1 MRHLLLTTIAAVLL
15 AGCGKSVPEISIYDA
30 AEQGDIAAVKQ
41 HIAAETNV
49 NGFLGGWSCLD
60 RASYKGYIDIAR
72 LLIDN
77 GADVNARIEGLFD
90 YPGKSPLDYS
100 TESKHK
106 ETSKLL
112 RQHGA
117 KTSEELDAEVK

>member
-1 MRHLLLTTIAAVLL
+1 MKHLPITIVAVLL
-15 AGCGKSVPEISIYDA
+15 VGCVKSVPEISIYDA

-41 HIAAETNV
+41 HIAAGTNV

-60 RASYKGYIDIAR
+60 RASHKGYIEIAR
-72 LLIDN
+72 LLIN
-77 GADVNARIEGLFD
+77 NEADVNSRIEGLFEH
-90 YPGKSPLDYS
+90 PGKSPLDYS

-106 ETSKLL
+106 EISKLL

-117 KTSEELDAEVK
+117 KTSDELDAEQK

>member
-1 MRHLLLTTIAAVLL
+1 MKHLLIPTIAAVVLV
-15 AGCGKSVPEISIYDA
+15 GCGKSIPEISIYDA

-41 HIAAETNV
+41 HIVAGTNM

-60 RASYKGYIDIAR
+60 RASHKGYIEIVR

-90 YPGKSPLDYS
+90 HPGKSPLDYS

-106 ETSKLL
+106 EISRLL

-117 KTSEELDAEVK
+117 KTSKELDD

>member
-1 MRHLLLTTIAAVLL
+1 MKHLLIPTTLAMVLV
-15 AGCGKSVPEISIYDA
+15 GCGKSIPAISIYDA
-30 AEQGDIAAVKQ
+30 AEKGDIAAVKQ
-41 HIAAETNV
+41 HIVTGTNV

-60 RASYKGYIDIAR
+60 RASHKGYIEIVR

-90 YPGKSPLDYS
+90 HPGKSPLDYS

-106 ETSKLL
+106 EISRLL

-117 KTSEELDAEVK
+117 KTSKELDD

>member
-1 MRHLLLTTIAAVLL
+1 MLLV
-15 AGCGKSVPEISIYDA
+15 GCGKSVPEISIYDA

-41 HIAAETNV
+41 HIAAGTNV

-60 RASYKGYIDIAR
+60 RASHKGYIEIAG

-90 YPGKSPLDYS
+90 HPGKSPLDYS
-100 TESKHK
+100 TEIKHK
-106 ETSKLL
+106 EISKLL

-117 KTSEELDAEVK
+117 KTSEELDDEGK